1 MGKIRIAF
9 FFIISLIICW
19 AVTDCLAQDKI
30 VAIVNQEVITQKDLN
45 DFINFMRMQFS
56 QDYAVAEVEK
66 KIDAIKSDLLD
77 RLIEDRLILQEA
89 KKLKIIIDQARV
101 KTKISEIKKH
111 YNSEAE
117 FQETLGGQG
126 LVQAD
131 IENKIKEQMLMYNVI
146 DYKIRSK
153 ILIRPEE
160 VTAFYNNNKDDFV
173 TPEERQLQVI
183 ALENE
188 DLAKSFSYALRTG
201 EKLEDLATRYPLTL
215 NKLNVRRPSELRKD
229 VEDLVFNL
237 GITEVSEPVQI
248 DDKFYVFKLD
258 SIIPSKPI
266 SLIEAQDRINDF
278 LFQKK
283 MQEDLM
289 RWLDELKKQS
299 YIKIF

>member
-1 MGKIRIAF
+1 
-9 FFIISLIICW
+9 
-19 AVTDCLAQDKI
+19 
-30 VAIVNQEVITQKDLN
+30 
-45 DFINFMRMQFS
+45 
-56 QDYAVAEVEK
+56 
-66 KIDAIKSDLLD
+66 
-77 RLIEDRLILQEA
+77 
-89 KKLKIIIDQARV
+89 
-101 KTKISEIKKH
+101 
-111 YNSEAE
+111 
-117 FQETLGGQG
+117 
-126 LVQAD
+126 VQAD

-258 SIIPSKPI
+258 NIIPSKPI
-266 SLIEAQDRINDF
+266 SLIEAQDKINDF